1 MNNSIID
8 IIERFQRRY
17 ALQEEREMK
26 NFDVSTSGAGAPG
39 VPDKNGMPKNSIFE
53 KDVPA
58 STVAVPASTEWSPPH
73 PGLIAGG
80 LHLSG

>member
-26 NFDVSTSGAGAPG
+26 NFDATGGAGAPG
-39 VPDKNGMPKNSIFE
+39 LPDKNGTPKNNIFE
-53 KDVPA
+53 TKDVLT
-58 STVAVPASTEWSPPH
+58 STVAVPASTEWSSSH
-73 PGLIAGG
+73 DGLIAGG
-80 LHLSG
+80 FH

>member
-17 ALQEEREMK
+17 ALQEEREME
-26 NFDVSTSGAGAPG
+26 NFHASTSGAGAPG

-53 KDVPA
+53 TEDVPA
-58 STVAVPASTEWSPPH
+58 ATVAVPASTGWSPPH
-73 PGLIAGG
+73 DGLIAVG
-80 LHLSG
+80 LH